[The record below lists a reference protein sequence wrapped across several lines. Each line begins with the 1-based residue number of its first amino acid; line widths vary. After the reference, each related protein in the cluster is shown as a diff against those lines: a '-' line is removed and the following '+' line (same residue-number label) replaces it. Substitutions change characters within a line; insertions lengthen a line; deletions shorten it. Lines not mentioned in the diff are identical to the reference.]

1 MAAAPAFRR
10 PPPPSLRAMSPP
22 TPHLTVVVPMYNEA
36 RRLAGPLQRLRDFAA
51 ASPRPVEL
59 LFVDDGSTD
68 GTAERVEE
76 FLRSQEALEESSWRL
91 LRGEANRGKGHAV
104 RRGMLAARGERI
116 LFTDVDLSTPLSDL
130 PKLSG
135 ALESSVAVAIGSR
148 ALAQSEILRSQ
159 PLYRSLGGKGVNLF
173 VRALAVPGVHDTQ
186 CGFKLF
192 TRSAAQEIFRR
203 ARLDGF
209 SFDIEA
215 LYLARSLGYRVA
227 EIPVTWS
234 DVPGSKVSPLADG
247 LRLLG
252 DLVRI
257 RWWGLRGRYR
267 A

>member
-1 MAAAPAFRR
+1 
-10 PPPPSLRAMSPP
+10 MSSA

-36 RRLAGPLQRLRDFAA
+36 RRLADPLERLRDFAA
-51 ASPRPVEL
+51 ASSRPVEL

-76 FLRSQEALEESSWRL
+76 FWRSRDVEQEGRWRL

-104 RRGMLAARGERI
+104 RRGMLAARGERV
-116 LFTDVDLSTPLSDL
+116 LFTDVDLSTPLADL
-130 PKLSG
+130 PKLTA
-135 ALESSVAVAIGSR
+135 ALDTGVEVAIGSR

-173 VRALAVPGVHDTQ
+173 VRALAVPGIHDTQ

-192 TRSAAQEIFRR
+192 TRDAAQGIFSR

-209 SFDIEA
+209 SFDIEV